1 MFRTVGGNPKCVQ
14 SGGLRVPLR
23 KVCLCTCVKTACFPT
38 DEKPFFEAA
47 ADGPARKMTR
57 LRLRARLR
65 APRRVEARAPDPP
78 LPPGRGQVGQTAKVS
93 GEGEADEQPSSG
105 ISGQTHELRPEVMKE
120 RSPLESYRY
129 VFDVGRLLYI
139 FTSKIGTT
147 MPFSASVRTAPKSNV
162 FVTLP
167 LQNTSTSRSSSSA
180 PCPSVSVVI
189 FPF

>member
-1 MFRTVGGNPKCVQ
+1 MA
-14 SGGLRVPLR
+14 
-23 KVCLCTCVKTACFPT
+23 VCLCTCVKTACFPT

-105 ISGQTHELRPEVMKE
+105 ISGQTHEPLCLRCWAAALHLHIEDWDNHAFLSFRPDRAEVE
-120 RSPLESYRY
+120 RLRHFTIAEHLHEQ
-129 VFDVGRLLYI
+129 VILLR
-139 FTSKIGTT
+139 
-147 MPFSASVRTAPKSNV
+147 A
-162 FVTLP
+162 LP
-167 LQNTSTSRSSSSA
+167 ISQRSDLS
-180 PCPSVSVVI
+180 I
-189 FPF
+189 LTD

>member
-1 MFRTVGGNPKCVQ
+1 MA
-14 SGGLRVPLR
+14 
-23 KVCLCTCVKTACFPT
+23 VCLCTCVKTACFPT

-105 ISGQTHELRPEVMKE
+105 ISGQTHEVG
-120 RSPLESYRY
+120 SRY

>member
-1 MFRTVGGNPKCVQ
+1 MA
-14 SGGLRVPLR
+14 
-23 KVCLCTCVKTACFPT
+23 VCLCTCVKTACFPT

-105 ISGQTHELRPEVMKE
+105 IRARGGGGNP
-120 RSPLESYRY
+120 
-129 VFDVGRLLYI
+129 
-139 FTSKIGTT
+139 FTLCG
-147 MPFSASVRTAPKSNV
+147 PAASCNRGA
-162 FVTLP
+162 
-167 LQNTSTSRSSSSA
+167 A
-180 PCPSVSVVI
+180 
-189 FPF
+189 